1 MVSEYSDEK
10 LSKKEVVKDILSQ
23 LHNGMSPEEAR
34 DRLLKEVGSIS
45 SFEIADIE
53 QSLISDGVS
62 PEEIKKF
69 CNVHALLFESSLE
82 ETLQSPDNPSH
93 PVNLFIAENKGINGV
108 LDTIKESVKGIS
120 GREFSDFKNDFKKN
134 LEELNG
140 VKIHYKR
147 KEESLFPYL
156 EKHGFAG
163 PSKVMWGKDDE
174 IRAMLKTCLSKIG
187 GIDNSEKFG
196 IYRTECLNPLLEE
209 IEGMI
214 SKEEHILF
222 PAALEKFSTDE
233 WKVVLEDGSEIGY
246 VYIDVPE
253 EVGLLKMSQ
262 RDVVEKT
269 GDLMSFPTGNLHFK
283 ELLNILNTLPVD
295 ITFVDKDDEVKYFSD
310 SAERVFPRT
319 KSVLGRKVQNCHPP
333 KSIHV
338 VDEIVQSFKDG
349 SRDSV
354 AFWINMNE
362 MLVHIRY
369 FAVRDENQ
377 NFLGTLE
384 VTQDVTGIKNLKGEK
399 RLLDEE

>member
-1 MVSEYSDEK
+1 MSEYSDEK
-10 LSKKEVVKDILSQ
+10 LSKKDVVKDIISR
-23 LHNGMSPEEAR
+23 LHRGMSPEEAR
-34 DRLLKEVGSIS
+34 DRLLREVGSIS
-45 SFEIADIE
+45 SSEIAEIE
-53 QSLISDGVS
+53 QSLISEGVS
-62 PEEIKKF
+62 PEEIRKF
-69 CNVHALLFESSLE
+69 CNVHALLFESMLE

-93 PVNLFIAENKGINGV
+93 PVNLFIAENRGISGV
-108 LDTIKESVKGIS
+108 LDKIKEAVKGIS

-140 VKIHYKR
+140 VKVHYKR

-156 EKHGFAG
+156 EKHGFSG

-174 IRAMLKTCLSKIG
+174 IRAMLKTCLSKIS
-187 GIDNSEKFG
+187 GIDNSEEFG
-196 IYRTECLNPLLEE
+196 RYRTECLNPLLEE
-209 IEGMI
+209 IDGMI
-214 SKEEHILF
+214 SKEEKILF
-222 PAALEKFSTDE
+222 PAALEKFSADE

-262 RDVVEKT
+262 EDVVEKT
-269 GDLMSFPTGNLHFK
+269 GDMVSFPTGNLHFK

-310 SAERVFPRT
+310 SKDRVFPRT

-338 VDEIVQSFKDG
+338 VEKIIQSFRDG

-362 MLVHIRY
+362 RLVHIRY
-369 FAVRDENQ
+369 FAVRDENHS
-377 NFLGTLE
+377 FLGTLE
-384 VTQDVTGIKNLKGEK
+384 VTQDVTDIKNLKGEK
-399 RLLDEE
+399 RLLEEK